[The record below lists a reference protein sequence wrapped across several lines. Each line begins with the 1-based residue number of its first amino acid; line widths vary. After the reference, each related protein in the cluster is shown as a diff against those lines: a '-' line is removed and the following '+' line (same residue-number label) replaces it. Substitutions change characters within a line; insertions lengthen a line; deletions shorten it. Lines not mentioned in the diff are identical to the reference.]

1 MPPAAAPPAAPP
13 VPGCAHCGWKEQHRQ
28 ECTWCDRRICEWHGE
43 RIASGSALPGV
54 RGNEGHRYRGLLRSV
69 AVAAVI
75 TSTTSLSL
83 RQRFC
88 SGGAL
93 MLHDMTGHGTRSV

>member
-43 RIASGSALPGV
+43 RIASGRAGGMPRWQCRNDAQPMCWRLFNLR
-54 RGNEGHRYRGLLRSV
+54 RGH
-69 AVAAVI
+69 
-75 TSTTSLSL
+75 
-83 RQRFC
+83 Q
-88 SGGAL
+88 
-93 MLHDMTGHGTRSV
+93 